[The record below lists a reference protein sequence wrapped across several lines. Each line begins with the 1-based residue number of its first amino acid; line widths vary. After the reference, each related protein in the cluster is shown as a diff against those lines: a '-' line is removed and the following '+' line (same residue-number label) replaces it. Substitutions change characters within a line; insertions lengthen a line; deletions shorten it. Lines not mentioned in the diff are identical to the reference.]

1 MRARS
6 PLRLT
11 RARIVAF
18 RRRTQS
24 LDTRLPASEASLR
37 QAARAGLQD
46 SMPRAALLSLHARV
60 AGIAPASW
68 EAPPLVQVWGP
79 RYSMYVVDERDV
91 PLFTL
96 ARLPAAGRT
105 RRTAEDLAERLAA
118 LLGTNRLLH
127 DAAAEHLGEPPNRL
141 RYATLTGR
149 LRLRWD
155 GAQQATLWMVEP
167 PDVDPDAARREMARR
182 FLHVA
187 GPAPAEAFAAWAG
200 IAAPVA
206 RATFDALRDA
216 LVPVALP
223 SGDGWLLA
231 SDEHLARQ
239 PPDGAAGARLLP
251 SGDMFF
257 LHQREQERALLVEAP
272 ERRARLWTSRVWPG
286 AVLVDGEIAGTWRRA
301 GAAVTVEPWRAFTS
315 AERQAVE
322 AEAASL
328 PLPGVEGDVTVQWQS
343 HQQDGSEAAAGG
355 RPCP

>member
-105 RRTAEDLAERLAA
+105 RRTAE
-118 LLGTNRLLH
+118 
-127 DAAAEHLGEPPNRL
+127 
-141 RYATLTGR
+141 
-149 LRLRWD
+149 
-155 GAQQATLWMVEP
+155 
-167 PDVDPDAARREMARR
+167 
-182 FLHVA
+182 
-187 GPAPAEAFAAWAG
+187 
-200 IAAPVA
+200 
-206 RATFDALRDA
+206 
-216 LVPVALP
+216 
-223 SGDGWLLA
+223 
-231 SDEHLARQ
+231 
-239 PPDGAAGARLLP
+239 
-251 SGDMFF
+251 
-257 LHQREQERALLVEAP
+257 
-272 ERRARLWTSRVWPG
+272 
-286 AVLVDGEIAGTWRRA
+286 
-301 GAAVTVEPWRAFTS
+301 
-315 AERQAVE
+315 
-322 AEAASL
+322 
-328 PLPGVEGDVTVQWQS
+328 
-343 HQQDGSEAAAGG
+343 
-355 RPCP
+355 